1 MDIQTSRKRLKVFL
15 RRLFRRRIVI
25 FGAAIVALFILIAL
39 LAPVISPHNPTKIN
53 PAHALEKPS
62 AEHLLG
68 TDEIGRDLLS
78 RLIHGTRTSLL
89 IGVVAVFSSAFVGM
103 LLGLVAGY
111 MGGIVD
117 TVISRL
123 TDAFMAIPSVMLAIA
138 LGILFGQ
145 GLLNLMIILG
155 LSTIPTYTRLMRGQ
169 VISVRNADYIM
180 AERVLG
186 AGNSRIMFR
195 HVFTNCTSALI
206 VLTTQNIGSTILAEA
221 SLSFLGLGI
230 VPPTPSWGGMINQ
243 GYTHIMTAPV
253 FALAPGLCVI
263 LLVLGFNIFGDGLRD
278 ALDPRLRGAI

>member
-1 MDIQTSRKRLKVFL
+1 MQTRCRNMIIFFKRLFS
-15 RRLFRRRIVI
+15 RRIVI
-25 FGAAIVALFILIAL
+25 LGAVLLFLFLILAL
-39 LAPVISPHNPTKIN
+39 LADVLSPCDPFRIDPLN
-53 PAHALEKPS
+53 ALAPPS

-78 RLIHGTRTSLL
+78 RLIYGARTSLL
-89 IGVVAVFSSAFVGM
+89 IGVVSVMFSAFFGM
-103 LLGLVAGY
+103 LLGMLAGY
-111 MGGIVD
+111 LGGVVD
-117 TVISRL
+117 TVISRV

-145 GLLNLMIILG
+145 GMGSLMLILG

-169 VISVRNADYIM
+169 VLAVRNVDYIL

-186 AGNSRIMFR
+186 ATQGRIMFG
-195 HVFTNCTSALI
+195 HVMPNCLSALI

-230 VPPTPSWGGMINQ
+230 VPPTPSWGSMVNQ
-243 GYTHIMTAPV
+243 GYMHLMTAPV
-253 FALAPGLCVI
+253 FALAPGLCVV

-278 ALDPRLRGAI
+278 VLDPRLRGTI